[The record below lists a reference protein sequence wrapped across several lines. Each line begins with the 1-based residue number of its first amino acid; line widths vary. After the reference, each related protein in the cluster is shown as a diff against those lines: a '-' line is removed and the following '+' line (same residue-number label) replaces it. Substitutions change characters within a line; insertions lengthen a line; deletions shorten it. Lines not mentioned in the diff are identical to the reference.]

1 MITHR
6 PVQANI
12 DSMFGSQAKQ
22 TPQEITFLLIPG
34 FSMIGFAAM
43 VDPLRWANTISEQ
56 PLYTWQIVS
65 IHGGAVE
72 SSDGISLLADCPIE
86 QAECPDTLIVCAGYS
101 VQRQGS
107 KKLFA
112 ALRRMAAQGVDIG
125 GQDTGSYLL
134 AAAGLLDGY
143 RATIHWENCDSYRE
157 AFRQVTVSQELF
169 EIDRGRF
176 SCSGG
181 LSGLDMML
189 YLIQQQHGSEL
200 SMAISEQ
207 LIYHQVR
214 EGHQHQRMSLRAR
227 YGVSN
232 PKLLETLAIMQRE
245 VENPTP
251 IPKLAE
257 QAHISERELERLFRK
272 YFSSTPIAFYR
283 SLRLE
288 KARLFLQQ
296 TSYSITQVA
305 VLCGF
310 ASVSHFSRCYRRQY
324 GYPPREERKREPL
337 LGRI

>member
-1 MITHR
+1 
-6 PVQANI
+6 
-12 DSMFGSQAKQ
+12 MFGSQAKQ

-72 SSDGISLLADCPIE
+72 SSDGISLLADCPI
-86 QAECPDTLIVCAGYS
+86 
-101 VQRQGS
+101 
-107 KKLFA
+107 
-112 ALRRMAAQGVDIG
+112 
-125 GQDTGSYLL
+125 
-134 AAAGLLDGY
+134 
-143 RATIHWENCDSYRE
+143 
-157 AFRQVTVSQELF
+157 
-169 EIDRGRF
+169 
-176 SCSGG
+176 
-181 LSGLDMML
+181 
-189 YLIQQQHGSEL
+189 
-200 SMAISEQ
+200 EQ

-288 KARLFLQQ
+288 KARQFLQQ